1 MWYPVW
7 SSWISVLKVDW
18 KIVHF
23 SFFGV
28 SANVTWPR
36 VSALDIKKLIF
47 ILKCVIESKP
57 PRKKKQNKPRVR
69 KERSLLFPWLRLANG
84 VRVVLFQWCPGAVP
98 PITPSSFSKE
108 DGIQRHKLIYAGS
121 YRPRQ
126 VCWLWAMV
134 KDWKHFHGQE
144 IKRPQ
149 WNFLVT

>member
-1 MWYPVW
+1 MWYLVW
-7 SSWISVLKVDW
+7 SSCISVLEVDW

-28 SANVTWPR
+28 SANVTWPK

-69 KERSLLFPWLRLANG
+69 KERSLLFPWLHLANG
-84 VRVVLFQWCPGAVP
+84 VHVALFHDDLELCL
-98 PITPSSFSKE
+98 PSPHLH
-108 DGIQRHKLIYAGS
+108 GILWHKFTYAGS
-121 YRPRQ
+121 HHPRQ
-126 VCWLWAMV
+126 VCWLCAMV
-134 KDWKHFHGQE
+134 KDWKYFHGQE